1 MPLEIAIPKELRKL
15 VRFGSG
21 VGIEIGAKDLAVV
34 AARVRP
40 GGIRI
45 LGRLA
50 IPDFAAR
57 PAAEWGADYARF
69 LHSLGAGYLSAAV
82 LLPRREVVVRQVA
95 LPGVA
100 AADMEA
106 AIRFQL
112 DSLHPYGEDDISWG
126 WSPGG
131 PGSAMVGIA
140 LRSAVDRY
148 IQLFTAA
155 GILVSNFT
163 FQAAALHAAIGLN
176 GAGHPEGFVAL
187 GPAAGAVQVY
197 GESPARP
204 IFSAEL
210 EMPEERA
217 AALALAELRLPPDTA
232 PLKLEEAL
240 PQPEG
245 NPADND
251 LSRSAMPYA
260 TALAGAFP
268 RLAPAANLLP
278 PEDRRYGSRVMWVP
292 TAVLAV
298 ALIAILGGAAV
309 WWRVS
314 QRRYLDSLHAQIATL
329 APRQQRA
336 AFLARETTHALAR
349 AQFLDQYRTQT
360 RRDLD
365 LLRQLTRLIE
375 SPAWTRSISIDRD
388 TVRLSGETPQATALW
403 KILDSSR
410 LFRNSNLDSNQPSGA
425 GGENFAISATRETG
439 K

>member
-57 PAAEWGADYARF
+57 PAAEWGAEYASF

-82 LLPRREVVVRQVA
+82 LLPSREVVVRQVA

-100 AADMEA
+100 SADMEA

-112 DSLHPYGEDDISWG
+112 DSLHPYGVDDVCWG
-126 WSPGG
+126 WSPAG
-131 PGSAMVGIA
+131 PGSAMIGIA

-148 IQLFTAA
+148 VQLFTAA

-217 AALALAELRLPPDTA
+217 AALAFSELRLPPDTV

-260 TALAGAFP
+260 AALAGAFP

-298 ALIAILGGAAV
+298 ALIVILGGAAI

-314 QRRYLDSLHAQIATL
+314 QRRYLDSLHAQIAAL

-336 AFLARETTHALAR
+336 AFLARESTHALAR

-365 LLRQLTRLIE
+365 LLNELTRLIE
-375 SPAWTRSISIDRD
+375 SPAWTRSINIDRD

-410 LFRNSNLDSNQPSGA
+410 VFRKSNLDSNQPSGA
-425 GGENFAISATRETG
+425 GGENFSISATRETG

>member
-365 LLRQLTRLIE
+365 LLSQLTRLIE

>member
-268 RLAPAANLLP
+268 WLAPAANLLP

-365 LLRQLTRLIE
+365 LLSQLTRLIE